1 MRQVNLSIVLVWG
14 LVAGTAL
21 AQISEQRSDQRPV
34 RQGPPRTGVRSLAE
48 AGPRVPATPVKRF
61 DRQPEMVMVQALI
74 VTVSFGEG
82 KGGDRPEST
91 AAAGVG
97 SVADALAKKI
107 NTEVGIKRTP
117 MSALT
122 KALDGALKEQA
133 KTASIQTLTGLEL
146 TTIAGQTAFVQIGHR
161 KPRIVGTT
169 FSQRGR
175 TNNLSME
182 DVGSIMQIT
191 PQVVPDGSLV
201 VAVDIERS
209 DLGPE
214 AEGMVIATKED
225 GTEIRSPQTDT
236 MMTKT
241 TVTTANGQAV
251 VVNDLICDRQRL
263 RKETFVLLR
272 PLVVG
277 ATGSQ

>member
-1 MRQVNLSIVLVWG
+1 
-14 LVAGTAL
+14 
-21 AQISEQRSDQRPV
+21 
-34 RQGPPRTGVRSLAE
+34 
-48 AGPRVPATPVKRF
+48 
-61 DRQPEMVMVQALI
+61 
-74 VTVSFGEG
+74 
-82 KGGDRPEST
+82 
-91 AAAGVG
+91 
-97 SVADALAKKI
+97 
-107 NTEVGIKRTP
+107 

-122 KALDGALKEQA
+122 KALDGALKEQD

-161 KPRIVGTT
+161 KPRIVGTS
-169 FSQRGR
+169 FSQRGL

-182 DVGSIMQIT
+182 DVGSIVQIT

-214 AEGMVIATKED
+214 AEGKVIATMED

-236 MMTKT
+236 MMAKT
-241 TVTTANGQAV
+241 TISTANGQAV
-251 VVNDLICDRQRL
+251 VVNDLICDQQRL

-277 ATGSQ
+277 ATDSR